1 MVVTEKTGLHPCAI
15 CRPDLSG
22 PLTIAKPDWETYCH
36 KVADMIVQ
44 EQSPGRVMEVRSK
57 LYELLSHCIP
67 PTVILKVCDLFES
80 PI

>member
-1 MVVTEKTGLHPCAI
+1 MSHL
-15 CRPDLSG
+15 RPDLSG

-44 EQSPGRVMEVRSK
+44 EQSPQRVMEVRSK

-67 PTVILKVCDLFES
+67 ATIVLKVNFNFSLILS
-80 PI
+80 YNGHVS